1 MVKEDL
7 KTKSSV
13 LKPKSLYMIR
23 VNDGRKTFWD
33 LFIILIAIWNC
44 VCIPLQICFKLE
56 ALELAEVD
64 ALNNFIDFSFAV
76 DILVCMR
83 TTFYD

>member
-1 MVKEDL
+1 VVKEDL

-44 VCIPLQICFKLE
+44 VCIPL
-56 ALELAEVD
+56 
-64 ALNNFIDFSFAV
+64 
-76 DILVCMR
+76 
-83 TTFYD
+83 